1 MQAALPLAPVC
12 VRISA
17 RRGVRGVLRV
27 QAVPGALE
35 HALVFAGIAVL
46 VIVQGTVM
54 DVADVLLRAE
64 ITVQGLVMDVVD
76 AQLTVRIPVM

>member
-1 MQAALPLAPVC
+1 MQAARRRALAC

-17 RRGVRGVLRV
+17 RRGVRDALRV
-27 QAVPGALE
+27 QAAQDVLG
-35 HALVFAGIAVL
+35 HALVFVGIAVR
-46 VIVQGTVM
+46 VIARGTVM

>member
-1 MQAALPLAPVC
+1 MQAALQPVPAC
-12 VRISA
+12 ARISV
-17 RRGVRGVLRV
+17 RRDARGVLRA

-35 HALVFAGIAVL
+35 HALVFVGIAVR
-46 VIVQGTVM
+46 VIARGTVM